1 MFPEDVILFHFQP
14 WTPSAI
20 QLVIHKALIRVVFI
34 CHAAILSYIE
44 ENVFMDRPPANL
56 PRRDCSDRYE
66 AHATE
71 LHTCLTEKVVYKI
84 RDPPDGSLVL

>member
-44 ENVFMDRPPANL
+44 DNVFMERPPANL
-56 PRRDCSDRYE
+56 CRREGSDGYE
-66 AHATE
+66 AHASE
-71 LHTCLTEKVVYKI
+71 LQTCLKDKVV
-84 RDPPDGSLVL
+84 